1 MSQESKGLFANAEDH
16 RGQGHV
22 LCRPLSRK
30 DSVLDAVDMDL
41 WLSGLSTIALTA
53 ESTPP
58 PNPRDLTLVWG
69 SLDSITDYWEGE
81 RDKGMAISGQIWTF
95 LRGQSNSWAP
105 GCGWSWMTA
114 QFFPLSNYAFFPSF
128 PQIEILRVPF
138 NTHPMSYTPMQR
150 WPPGKPDCGK
160 DTFICHLTSGWVS
173 KFSGPGIK
181 WKCRTLSLKS
191 INFKMARQGIK
202 PSVGLSKCRA
212 WVMTQPCPRH
222 TTSPV

>member
-1 MSQESKGLFANAEDH
+1 MFANAEDH

-95 LRGQSNSWAP
+95 LRGQSNS
-105 GCGWSWMTA
+105 
-114 QFFPLSNYAFFPSF
+114 
-128 PQIEILRVPF
+128 
-138 NTHPMSYTPMQR
+138 
-150 WPPGKPDCGK
+150 
-160 DTFICHLTSGWVS
+160 
-173 KFSGPGIK
+173 
-181 WKCRTLSLKS
+181 
-191 INFKMARQGIK
+191 
-202 PSVGLSKCRA
+202 
-212 WVMTQPCPRH
+212 
-222 TTSPV
+222 